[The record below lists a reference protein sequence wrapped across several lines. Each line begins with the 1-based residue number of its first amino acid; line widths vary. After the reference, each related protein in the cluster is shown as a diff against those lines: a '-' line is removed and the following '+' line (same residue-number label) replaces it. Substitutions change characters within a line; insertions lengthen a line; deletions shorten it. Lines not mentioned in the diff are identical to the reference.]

1 MSSHIAAALLSLAV
15 AAGGVGQSTYMP
27 KYGVTVKANKRVDFS
42 KLKRYTWLPPHVQP
56 LPDVEK
62 QVTAAVDRAMT
73 EIGFTKV
80 ASDDQADVVIEYL
93 SMLRTDADVR
103 SKRLRLTNG
112 AFREYRV
119 ATLMVSM
126 FNPQTLEPYLRLRS
140 DTVLREREASEVI
153 DQVVGEMFQQY
164 PGRQKK

>member
-1 MSSHIAAALLSLAV
+1 MTSYIAAALLSLAV
-15 AAGGVGQSTYMP
+15 AAGGPSTYVP
-27 KYGVTVKANKRVDFS
+27 KYGVTVKASKRVDFA

-56 LPDVEK
+56 WPEIEM
-62 QVTAAVDRAMT
+62 QVVAAVDRAMADV
-73 EIGFTKV
+73 GFVKV
-80 ASDDQADVVIEYL
+80 ASDDEADIVIEYQ

-103 SKRLRLTNG
+103 SKRLRLANG

-140 DTVLREREASEVI
+140 DTVLREREVSDVI
-153 DQVVGEMFQQY
+153 DQTVGEMFQQY